1 MRILLLSNEYPPFIF
16 GGIGT
21 FTKGLAQGL
30 SRIGVDVTVITGYPE
45 SNILNAHHVQAH
57 KSFQKGGDGVTI
69 IRFPYPNLPPRHTMF
84 QLSNL
89 KRIRKTVEEINPD
102 VIHGQSGS
110 TFPAS
115 CVLRSIAP
123 LIVTFHTSPKTEE
136 ALSNFSLLR
145 GGSWTDFFTYVV
157 GYPAW
162 SFTFR
167 KELDYSAISVAVSKA
182 LRSDLLNEMGEA
194 YTEKLHCV
202 HNGVDLD
209 TLDKEYK
216 SETGSEESDDTIL
229 FAGRLFWRK
238 GALNI
243 IKMAY
248 LLQKK
253 KTKFKILVHGTG
265 PLFNK
270 MREYIISLKLKNIE
284 LKGFTTRQELMKSI
298 RQCKFVAI
306 PSMYEACPMI
316 LLESMCLGKIP
327 LMLKLPFSSELTE
340 GGKYGILG
348 DGINNLTDRLIE
360 LENTHSSNQLGNS
373 ISVFAR
379 DVYDVNKATHQY
391 VEIYRDLISHY
402 HLNN

>member
-30 SRIGVDVTVITGYPE
+30 SRIGVEVTVISGYPE
-45 SNILNAHHVQAH
+45 SNILRVLHTRENQ
-57 KSFQKGGDGVTI
+57 SFQKGDDRVTV

-84 QLSNL
+84 QLANL
-89 KRIRKTVEEINPD
+89 SRLRKTIEEVNPD

-115 CVLRSIAP
+115 CVLRDLAP
-123 LIVTFHTSPKTEE
+123 LVVTFHTSPKVEE
-136 ALSNFSLLR
+136 ALSNYSLLR
-145 GGSWTDFFTYVV
+145 GGSWTDFLTYVV

-167 KELDYSAISVAVSKA
+167 KELDYSATSVAVSKA
-182 LRSDLLNEMGEA
+182 LKSDLLNEMGET
-194 YTEKLHCV
+194 YDEKLRCIY
-202 HNGVDLD
+202 NGVDLG

-216 SETGSEESDDTIL
+216 SETGLEESDDIIL
-229 FAGRLFWRK
+229 FGGRLFWRK

-270 MREYIISLKLKNIE
+270 MQEYLISLRLKNIK
-284 LKGFTTRQELMKSI
+284 LWGFTTRQQLMKSI
-298 RQCKFVAI
+298 RKCKFVAI

-360 LENTHSSNQLGNS
+360 LENTHSSGQLSNN
-373 ISVFAR
+373 IRVFAR
-379 DVYDVNKATHQY
+379 NVYDINKATHQY
-391 VEIYRDLISHY
+391 VEIYRNLISKTI
-402 HLNN
+402 

>member
-1 MRILLLSNEYPPFIF
+1 
-16 GGIGT
+16 
-21 FTKGLAQGL
+21 
-30 SRIGVDVTVITGYPE
+30 
-45 SNILNAHHVQAH
+45 
-57 KSFQKGGDGVTI
+57 
-69 IRFPYPNLPPRHTMF
+69 
-84 QLSNL
+84 
-89 KRIRKTVEEINPD
+89 
-102 VIHGQSGS
+102 
-110 TFPAS
+110 
-115 CVLRSIAP
+115 
-123 LIVTFHTSPKTEE
+123 
-136 ALSNFSLLR
+136 
-145 GGSWTDFFTYVV
+145 
-157 GYPAW
+157 
-162 SFTFR
+162 
-167 KELDYSAISVAVSKA
+167 
-182 LRSDLLNEMGEA
+182 MGEA

-391 VEIYRDLISHY
+391 VEIYRDLISHH